1 MKKLLFDTDVLI
13 DILKNNRKTIEQI
26 KQLTKEAEGFY
37 CSTINL
43 AEIFAGMRTNEEGRT
58 RQLLEGVSYF
68 DVTMQIAELAGRMKF
83 KTKTHTLWLDDCL
96 IAATAIINEC
106 ILVTKNIKHY
116 PFSSLKLAKISN

>member
-13 DILKNNRKTIEQI
+13 DILKNNSKTIEQV
-26 KQLTKEAEGFY
+26 KQLTKESEGFY

-43 AEIFAGMRTNEEGRT
+43 AEIFAGMRTNEDGRT
-58 RQLLEGVSYF
+58 RQLLEGLSYF

-83 KTKTHTLWLDDCL
+83 KTKTHVLWLDDCL

-116 PFSSLKLAKISN
+116 PFSSLKLAKISD

>member
-13 DILKNNRKTIEQI
+13 DILKNNGKTIEQV
-26 KQLTKEAEGFY
+26 KQLTKESEEFY

-43 AEIFAGMRTNEEGRT
+43 AEIFAGMRINEEGRT
-58 RQLLEGVSYF
+58 RQLLEGLSYF
-68 DVTMQIAELAGRMKF
+68 DVTMQIAELAGRMKC

-116 PFSSLKLAKISN
+116 PFASLKLTKIE